1 MEHAMVNHNKGDKRD
16 SHISPDTKIE
26 RVPNKTGKVLVIPCS
41 GIGKVQGLISRESVY
56 RVVDDLSPLGS
67 ETVCLALL
75 VSGDPETVKKVRDGA
90 CITID
95 GCPKLC
101 AQKNV
106 EMSGGKVSHAVRV
119 FDALKN
125 HRGKQFGAPTALSE
139 DGWTAVDEIA
149 AGVAGAV
156 RQMAIEEG

>member
-1 MEHAMVNHNKGDKRD
+1 MATD
-16 SHISPDTKIE
+16 
-26 RVPNKTGKVLVIPCS
+26 NKTRAAMLVPCS
-41 GIGKVQGLISRESVY
+41 GIGKVQGLISREAVY
-56 RVVDDLSPLGS
+56 QAIDDFAPGEA

-75 VSGDPETVKKVRDGA
+75 VTGDAETMEKVRNSP

-106 EMSGGKVSHAVRV
+106 EASGGKVFQAVRV

-125 HRGKQFGAPTALSE
+125 HRGKQFGSPTALSE
-139 DGWTAVDEIA
+139 DGWAAVDEIA
-149 AGVAGAV
+149 AEVADTV
-156 RQMAIEEG
+156 RKMALD